1 MTLPT
6 QQILKPADVKRYRLM
21 FMEKQEY
28 KCALCG
34 GRTAPE
40 TPCLDHCHTSGMVR
54 AVLCGT
60 CNRNEGK
67 VRVAIRYM
75 SKLGHLTRT
84 DPISWLKNLVAY
96 LEHHEE
102 NPSNIIHPS
111 FDLLT
116 GKQKPVKRSPVKR
129 KKKKA

>member
-1 MTLPT
+1 M
-6 QQILKPADVKRYRLM
+6 QQQLKTGDIKRFRLM
-21 FMEKQEY
+21 FQEKQKH

-34 GRTAPE
+34 GRMAPE

-54 AVLCGT
+54 AALCGT

-84 DPISWLKNLVAY
+84 DPIQWLKNLVIY
-96 LEHHEE
+96 LDYHER

-129 KKKKA
+129 KKKKV